1 MALSAAS
8 SQQKMTRTDWKKE
21 KELEEARKAGTAPA
35 LQDETG
41 KYVYRLKFLFT
52 CQKANHLASFYVRIN
67 FCDCE
72 YLTVFFYFKHSIS
85 SSTNLYLI
93 IYEFYEAFQIKKYI
107 T

>member
-41 KYVYRLKFLFT
+41 KYVENIETF
-52 CQKANHLASFYVRIN
+52 A
-67 FCDCE
+67 
-72 YLTVFFYFKHSIS
+72 VFFKLLSVFELRYQ
-85 SSTNLYLI
+85 TV
-93 IYEFYEAFQIKKYI
+93 
-107 T
+107 